1 MVIIHAMIIYILKEK
16 DLYHQIIMCGGEWKT
31 KNYMNMREA
40 DTPGADKY
48 FHALAN
54 CQSAQQGHPIN
65 AKILSA
71 GREVVDTLIKYPLK
85 GVPMD
90 VSVPDAIDDWKVDMY
105 GLNQGLQY
113 PNNDCRVLINK
124 YRPDGLNSKY

>member
-1 MVIIHAMIIYILKEK
+1 MSNLFKYLTDKGINMGKTA
-16 DLYHQIIMCGGEWKT
+16 QIFA
-31 KNYMNMREA
+31 KNYINMREA
-40 DTPGADKY
+40 DTQGADKY

-54 CQSAQQGHPIN
+54 CQSAQQGHPTN

-85 GVPMD
+85 GVPMN

-113 PNNDCRVLINK
+113 PNKDCRVLINK
-124 YRPDGLNSKY
+124 YRPNGLDSKY